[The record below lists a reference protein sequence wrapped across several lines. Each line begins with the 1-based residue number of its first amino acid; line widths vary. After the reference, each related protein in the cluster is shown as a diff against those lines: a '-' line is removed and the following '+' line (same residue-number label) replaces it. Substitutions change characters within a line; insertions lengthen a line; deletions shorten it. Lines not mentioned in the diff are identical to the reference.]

1 MRSLPPVPESFEWH
15 YQSLGPA
22 LTCRIMSPVA
32 RHLFS
37 SRDLELVALDGWMA
51 LAAAV
56 GVTAGR
62 VFRLKQVHGTR
73 VVVIKKETRHE
84 PLPTPEGDAL
94 ISDDPSVALA
104 VRAADCAPIL
114 LVDTVTGAAGAVHA
128 GWRGTAA
135 GLVSH
140 TIRAMADTFA
150 TRPRDLVVAIGPAI
164 ADCCY
169 DVGPELVDTF
179 AANGHERLLIDRWFS
194 SPPRPRGDHGPRPL
208 RLDVSGANRDQLV
221 LAGVPPENIH
231 LSGLCTAIHL
241 DVLTSYRAEGEKAGR
256 MAGIIRPP
264 GLTANRQAAQSAS

>member
-1 MRSLPPVPESFEWH
+1 MRPLPPLPDSFEWH
-15 YQSLGPA
+15 QQSWGPA
-22 LTCRIMSPVA
+22 LTCRSLSPLA

-37 SRDLELVALDGWMA
+37 SRDLELAALDGWMA

-56 GVTAGR
+56 GVAAGR
-62 VFRLKQVHGTR
+62 VLRLKQVHGTR
-73 VVVIKKETRHE
+73 VVVISKGTRHE
-84 PLPTPEGDAL
+84 PGTTPEGDAL

-135 GLVSH
+135 GIVAQ
-140 TIRAMADTFA
+140 TVAAMTESFN
-150 TRPRDLVVAIGPAI
+150 TKPHDLVVAIGPAI

-179 AANGHERLLIDRWFS
+179 AANGHQRLLIDRWFS
-194 SPPRPRGDHGPRPL
+194 SPPLPRGSHGHPPL

-221 LAGVPPENIH
+221 LAGVAPENIH

-241 DVLTSYRAEGEKAGR
+241 DVLTSFRAEGERAGR
-256 MAGIIRPP
+256 MAGVIRPP
-264 GLTANRQAAQSAS
+264 GVTMARSPVPSTT